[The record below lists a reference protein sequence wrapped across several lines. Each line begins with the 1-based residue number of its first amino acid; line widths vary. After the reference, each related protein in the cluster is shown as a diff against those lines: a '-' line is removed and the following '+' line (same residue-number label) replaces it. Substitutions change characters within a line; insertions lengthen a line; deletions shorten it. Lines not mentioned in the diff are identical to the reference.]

1 MYADRF
7 AQPRKFSPSSLA
19 IAVALN
25 GALVAGLI
33 LSVPEFKTK
42 VVTVLTATNIPI
54 DQPPPPKPI
63 PQPQPR
69 ITHRPTTAPQIDHV
83 IPLVD
88 TPRGPSV
95 VLPPPPPPFASGTDT
110 TIDRIIAPPAKPP
123 VLIDATIDQRY
134 AREFQPVYPAGE
146 QRLGNEGKVM
156 IRVLV
161 GTDGRVKQ
169 VERVSAPSEAFWQTT
184 ERQAL
189 SRWRLRPATRDGVPV
204 EAWRTMTVRF
214 EIAAS

>member
-25 GALVAGLI
+25 GAVVAGLI

-42 VVTVLTATNIPI
+42 MVTVLTATNIPL
-54 DQPPPPKPI
+54 DQPPPPEPI
-63 PQPQPR
+63 PQPQPKV
-69 ITHRPTTAPQIDHV
+69 THQPVTTPQIDRV
-83 IPLVD
+83 VPVVPTPPD
-88 TPRGPSV
+88 TTTF
-95 VLPPPPPPFASGTDT
+95 VLPPPPPLNPGIGNAV
-110 TIDRIIAPPAKPP
+110 DRIIDPPAKLP
-123 VLIDATIDQRY
+123 VTIDATIDQRY
-134 AREFQPVYPAGE
+134 ARDFQPAYPAGE
-146 QRLGNEGKVM
+146 QRLGNEGKVV

-189 SRWRLRPATRDGVPV
+189 SRWRFRPATRDGVPV

-214 EIAAS
+214 EMTS